1 MGAAHARVRRQPAR
15 QYSAGLKFNKNK
27 NSKTGM
33 EMTGVAQAATEDK
46 KADKEADHHPY
57 YRPKDA
63 ATLILVDR
71 SAATPKVLVGKR
83 HDKVVFMPGKFVF
96 PGGRVDKSDNRV
108 PVAASIPKELEAN
121 LLKGSPKITASRARS
136 LAVAAIREACEE
148 TGLCLGR
155 RTDGAAP
162 KLDGPKLDGPKLDGP
177 KLDGPKLD
185 GPWKP
190 FTDASL
196 LPDPSGLFLIA
207 RAITPPGRIKRFDT
221 RFFTA
226 DASTITHR
234 IEGVI
239 HPDAELVELVWV
251 ELGSQPLADLHPMT
265 RNVLG
270 ELEKRLATGPLRHD
284 APVPFFHFYGGRMHK
299 DVLGA

>member
-1 MGAAHARVRRQPAR
+1 MTEAAQ
-15 QYSAGLKFNKNK
+15 
-27 NSKTGM
+27 
-33 EMTGVAQAATEDK
+33 VAKEEK
-46 KADKEADHHPY
+46 REEKEADHHPY
-57 YRPKDA
+57 FRPKDA

-71 SAATPKVLVGKR
+71 TKATAKVLVGKR

-96 PGGRVDKSDNRV
+96 PGGRVDKSDNRI

-121 LLKGSPKITASRARS
+121 LFKGSPKITASRARS

-155 RTDGAAP
+155 KTDGAV
-162 KLDGPKLDGPKLDGP
+162 
-177 KLDGPKLD
+177 PKLD
-185 GPWKP
+185 GPWQP
-190 FTDASL
+190 FTDAGL

-226 DASTITHR
+226 DASAIAHR
-234 IEGVI
+234 VEGVI
-239 HPDAELVELVWV
+239 HADAELVKLVWV
-251 ELGSQPLADLHPMT
+251 EIGSEPLADAHGMT
-265 RNVLG
+265 KSVLA
-270 ELEKRLATGPLRHD
+270 ELDRRLATGPLRHD
-284 APVPFFHFYGGRMHK
+284 APVPFFHFYGGKMQK

>member
-1 MGAAHARVRRQPAR
+1 MSEAA
-15 QYSAGLKFNKNK
+15 K
-27 NSKTGM
+27 
-33 EMTGVAQAATEDK
+33 AATQQKPEE
-46 KADKEADHHPY
+46 KEADHHPY

-71 SAATPKVLVGKR
+71 SAAVPKVLVGKR

-108 PVAASIPKELEAN
+108 PVAASIPGELEAN
-121 LLKGSPKITASRARS
+121 LLKGSPKITASRAKS

-155 RTDGAAP
+155 KANVTAP
-162 KLDGPKLDGPKLDGP
+162 KLEGA
-177 KLDGPKLD
+177 
-185 GPWKP
+185 WQP
-190 FTDASL
+190 FSDAGL

-207 RAITPPGRIKRFDT
+207 RAITPPGRVRRFDT

-226 DASTITHR
+226 DASAITHR

-239 HPDAELVELVWV
+239 HPEAELVELVWV
-251 ELGSQPLADLHPMT
+251 EIGSKPLADLHPMT
-265 RNVLG
+265 KNVLG
-270 ELEKRLATGPLRHD
+270 ELERRLATGPLRHD
-284 APVPFFHFYGGRMHK
+284 APVPFFHFYGGKMQK
-299 DVLGA
+299 DILGRA